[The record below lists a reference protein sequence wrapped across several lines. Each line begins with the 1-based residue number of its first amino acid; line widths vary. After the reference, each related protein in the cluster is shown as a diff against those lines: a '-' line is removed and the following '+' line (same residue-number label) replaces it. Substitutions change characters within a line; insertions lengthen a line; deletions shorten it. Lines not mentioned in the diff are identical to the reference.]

1 MKKGLSFKQA
11 KTAIYV
17 LFPLFICLPLLLG
30 VILRLHLAAAIA
42 AFVIFAA
49 LFFVGFRYLRCPHC
63 GKRVTSVE
71 PLLHKGCK
79 CPGCG
84 KKYD

>member
-17 LFPLFICLPLLLG
+17 LLPLFICLPVLLG
-30 VILRLHLAAAIA
+30 VTLRWHLAAAIA
-42 AFVIFAA
+42 ALVIFAA
-49 LFFVGFRYLRCPHC
+49 LFIVGFSCLRCPHC
-63 GKRVTSVE
+63 GKRAASIE
-71 PLLHKGCK
+71 PMLHKGCK
-79 CPGCG
+79 CPECG